1 LAHLTC
7 SEEEVETP
15 SEAYQDSGRAKY
27 EGRRQVAAMKDRAA
41 AALELID
48 EMRVALEEQDGRP

>member
-1 LAHLTC
+1 
-7 SEEEVETP
+7 VETP

-41 AALELID
+41 TALELID